1 MYWRF
6 IAMPVEGSSSEDI
19 VPRSDYHERPSTA
32 PTTSE
37 TPVTDT
43 VDQLATDYQEQRLR
57 TFPTWAHMIG
67 DYRYV
72 DRFEEVSRE
81 AEDRQIAE
89 ARDFARRADAIPAD
103 GLDADERITREM
115 VGWDATARAD
125 VAEARLDEFGVD
137 PIFGAQASLPVR
149 IPKLTIPDADIA
161 EGFIGKFHGIAT
173 YFRDLAGRHREG
185 VANGRTPADFAVRQT
200 VEQLDRWLETPLADD
215 PLLNTARPGDMSD
228 DDLAEW
234 KGRLQGI
241 VNNDIRPAAATYR
254 DTLRD
259 DVQPHARP
267 NDKPGLC
274 WVAGGDEAYA
284 AAIRFYTTV
293 DLGAQE
299 IHDIGLAQIESLSR
313 EYRELGPS
321 TVGTDDL
328 PRILSSLRDDASLHH
343 ENPDEIVAAS
353 KTAMAKARA
362 AMGDWFGILPRAD
375 CDVEAT
381 TNGAIAYYFPPPKD
395 GSRGGVFFMNTS
407 DPTGWGRYDI
417 ESTSYHEGIPG
428 HHLQLAI
435 ASELEN
441 IPEFRKR
448 AFIAAYGEGW
458 GLYTERLADEM
469 GLYSSPLDRMGMLS
483 ADSMRACR
491 LVVDTG
497 MHALGWSRRQ
507 AIDYMLANS
516 PMREGHITA
525 EIDRYAVT
533 PGQALAYMIGRLEIQ
548 RIRREAEA
556 TLGSR
561 FRIKDFHDTVLGAG
575 PMPLPILARRVGEW
589 VSDAA

>member
-1 MYWRF
+1 MSVPHR
-6 IAMPVEGSSSEDI
+6 PDDI
-19 VPRSDYHERPSTA
+19 GDA
-32 PTTSE
+32 
-37 TPVTDT
+37 PVTDS

-72 DRFEEVSRE
+72 DLFEEVSRE
-81 AEDRQIAE
+81 AEDRHIAE
-89 ARDFARRADAIPAD
+89 ARDFARRAAALPAD
-103 GLDADERITREM
+103 GLSADERITREM
-115 VGWDATARAD
+115 VGWDASARAD
-125 VAEARLDEFGVD
+125 FAEARLDEFGVD
-137 PIFGAQASLPVR
+137 PIFGIQAGLPVR

-161 EGFIGKFHGIAT
+161 EGFVGKFHGIASNL
-173 YFRDLAGRHREG
+173 RDFAGRHREG

-200 VEQLDRWLETPLADD
+200 VEQLDRWLGTPLDAD
-215 PLLNTARPGDMSD
+215 PLLNTARPGGMD
-228 DDLAEW
+228 DDDVAEW
-234 KGRLQGI
+234 KGRLARI
-241 VNNDIRPAAATYR
+241 VETDIRPAVATFR

-259 DVQPHARP
+259 DVQPHTRP

-284 AAIRFYTTV
+284 AAIRYYTTV
-293 DLGAQE
+293 ALSAQE
-299 IHDIGLAQIESLSR
+299 IHDIGLAQIESLAR
-313 EYRELGPS
+313 EYRELGPQ

-328 PRILSSLRDDASLHH
+328 QRIFSSLRDDAALHH
-343 ENPDEIVAAS
+343 DDPDEIVAAS
-353 KTAMAKARA
+353 KTAMAKARS
-362 AMGDWFGILPRAD
+362 AMGDWFGILPKAD

-407 DPTGWGRYDI
+407 DPTGWARYDI

-435 ASELEN
+435 ASELET

-516 PMREGHITA
+516 PMREGHVTA

-548 RIRREAEA
+548 RIRRDAEA
-556 TLGSR
+556 ALGDR
-561 FRIKDFHDTVLGAG
+561 FRIKEFHDTVLGAG
-575 PMPLPILARRVGEW
+575 PMPLPILARRVGDW
-589 VSDAA
+589 VSAAG

>member
-1 MYWRF
+1 MSGN
-6 IAMPVEGSSSEDI
+6 PDLSTK
-19 VPRSDYHERPSTA
+19 RSFL
-32 PTTSE
+32 
-37 TPVTDT
+37 VTDT
-43 VDQLATDYQEQRLR
+43 VDALATDYQELRLR
-57 TFPTWAHMIG
+57 TNPTWAHMIG

-72 DRFEEVSRE
+72 DTFEEVSRE

-89 ARDFARRADAIPAD
+89 ERAFAERAGAIPEE
-103 GLDADERITREM
+103 GLSADERITREM
-115 VGWDATARAD
+115 VAWDATTRAD
-125 VAEARLDEFGVD
+125 VAAARLEEFGVD
-137 PIFGAQASLPVR
+137 PIFGVQAALPVR

-161 EGFIGKFHGIAT
+161 EGFAGKYRGIAA
-173 YFRDLAGRHREG
+173 YFHDLAARHREG
-185 VANGRTPADFAVRQT
+185 VAAGRTPADFAVRQT
-200 VEQLDRWLETPLADD
+200 IEQLDRWLATPIDED
-215 PLLNTARPGDMSD
+215 PLLHTAEPRGVEDPD
-228 DDLAEW
+228 EW
-234 KGRLQGI
+234 RGRLAAI
-241 VNNDIRPAAATYR
+241 VEGDVRPAVAGFR
-254 DTLRD
+254 DTLND
-259 DVQPHARP
+259 EVLQAARP

-274 WVAGGDEAYA
+274 WVPGGDDAYA
-284 AAIRFYTTV
+284 STIRFYTTV
-293 DLGAQE
+293 SLSAQE
-299 IHDIGLAQIESLSR
+299 IHDIGLAQVDSLAR
-313 EYRELGPS
+313 EYRALGPDV
-321 TVGTDDL
+321 VGTSDL
-328 PRILSSLRDDASLHH
+328 SRIFDALRSDPSLHH
-343 ENPDEIVAAS
+343 HDPDEIVAAS

-362 AMGDWFGILPRAD
+362 AMGDWFGILPKAD

-381 TNGAIAYYFPPPKD
+381 TSGAIAYYFPPPKD

-407 DPTGWGRYDI
+407 DPTGWARYEI

-435 ASELEN
+435 AAELESV
-441 IPEFRKR
+441 PEFRKR

-507 AIDYMLANS
+507 AIDYLLANS
-516 PMREGHITA
+516 PMREGHVTA

-556 TLGSR
+556 ALGDR
-561 FRIKDFHDTVLGAG
+561 FRIKEFHDTVLGAG

-589 VSDAA
+589 TSHAA

>member
-1 MYWRF
+1 MSL
-6 IAMPVEGSSSEDI
+6 SSAATN
-19 VPRSDYHERPSTA
+19 RSF
-32 PTTSE
+32 
-37 TPVTDT
+37 PVTDA
-43 VDQLATDYQEQRLR
+43 VDTLATDYQELRLR

-67 DYRYV
+67 EYRYV

-81 AEDRQIAE
+81 AEDRQIDE
-89 ARDFARRADAIPAD
+89 AREFAARAEAIPAD
-103 GLDADERITREM
+103 GLSADERISREM
-115 VGWDATARAD
+115 VAWDANARAD
-125 VAEARLDEFGVD
+125 FAAARLDEFGAD
-137 PIFGAQASLPVR
+137 PIFGVQASLPVR

-161 EGFIGKFHGIAT
+161 EGFIGKYHGIAT
-173 YFRDLAGRHREG
+173 HFRDLAGRLREG
-185 VANGRTPADFAVRQT
+185 VAHGRTPADFAVRQT
-200 VEQLDRWLETPLADD
+200 VEQVDRWLAGPVAKD
-215 PLLNTARPGDMSD
+215 PLLNTAPPGGLSGA
-228 DDLAEW
+228 DLEDW
-234 KGRLQGI
+234 HGRLERI
-241 VNNDIRPAAATYR
+241 IETDIRPAASTYR

-284 AAIRFYTTV
+284 AAIRYYTTV
-293 DLGAQE
+293 ALSAQE
-299 IHDIGLAQIESLSR
+299 IHDIGLAQVESLGR
-313 EYRELGPS
+313 EYRELGPEV
-321 TVGTDDL
+321 VGTDDL
-328 PRILSSLRDDASLHH
+328 QRIYAALRDDASLHH
-343 ENPDEIVAAS
+343 HDPDEIVAAS

-362 AMGDWFGILPRAD
+362 AMGDWFGILPKAD

-381 TNGAIAYYFPPPKD
+381 TNGAIAYYFPPAKD

-407 DPTGWGRYDI
+407 DPTGWGRYEI

-435 ASELEN
+435 AAELDGV
-441 IPEFRKR
+441 PEFRKR

-516 PMREGHITA
+516 PMREGHVTA

-548 RIRREAEA
+548 KIRREAEA
-556 TLGSR
+556 ALGDR
-561 FRIKDFHDTVLGAG
+561 FRIKEFHDTVLGAG
-575 PMPLPILARRVGEW
+575 PMPLPILGRRVGEW
-589 VSDAA
+589 VSDAAQATPA